1 MSLKI
6 SLNYSP
12 NFNSIKRKKNQVKF
26 LIIHYTG
33 MRSEKGAIKRL
44 TKIQSQVSAHYLILR
59 NGKIM
64 NLVPDSYIAWHAGVS
79 KWNKFNLLNKYSL
92 GIEITNPGHQY
103 GYKEF
108 TSKQINSFIKL
119 SKFLIKKYKINK
131 KNVLGHSDVAPY
143 RKKDPGEKFPWKILS
158 KKKIGIWHNLK
169 NKDLFFNRLKI
180 TSSVEKK
187 LFLNRLKKFGYPL
200 KTTNQKNDKQYN
212 KLLVKAF
219 QRRYRPELI
228 NGIIDKECLIIVS
241 KLTRIK
247 T

>member
-1 MSLKI
+1 MK
-6 SLNYSP
+6 
-12 NFNSIKRKKNQVKF
+12 NFP
-26 LIIHYTG
+26 
-33 MRSEKGAIKRL
+33 
-44 TKIQSQVSAHYLILR
+44 
-59 NGKIM
+59 GK
-64 NLVPDSYIAWHAGVS
+64 Y
-79 KWNKFNLLNKYSL
+79 Y
-92 GIEITNPGHQY
+92 Q
-103 GYKEF
+103 
-108 TSKQINSFIKL
+108 
-119 SKFLIKKYKINK
+119 
-131 KNVLGHSDVAPY
+131 
-143 RKKDPGEKFPWKILS
+143 

>member
-1 MSLKI
+1 
-6 SLNYSP
+6 
-12 NFNSIKRKKNQVKF
+12 
-26 LIIHYTG
+26 

-200 KTTNQKNDKQYN
+200 KTTNQKNDKKNN

>member
-1 MSLKI
+1 
-6 SLNYSP
+6 
-12 NFNSIKRKKNQVKF
+12 
-26 LIIHYTG
+26 